1 MAAYHRVIVCLRY
14 YGNAKHNETMKEVSL
29 AEFQACVRARHAV
42 GSNGM
47 EKDDGIPN
55 DYK

>member
-1 MAAYHRVIVCLRY
+1 MAAYHRVTQCLRY
-14 YGNAKHNETMKEVSL
+14 YGNAKHSETMKEVSL